1 MQNLITIYN
10 QFSIYIAAA
19 LTLIVLILF
28 IFIIVNVKSI
38 GRVERKL
45 RKLTRGNDNS
55 NLEEIIKAYMDKV
68 EDAVQE
74 TEDAKKLY
82 SDIQEKVDKCV
93 QNVAIIRYKAFEDVG
108 SDLSFSIAMLD
119 NNKNGVIIT
128 SIYGR
133 DESTT
138 YAKPIDKGIS
148 RYDLS
153 NEEKTVLESAVNK
166 IK

>member
-1 MQNLITIYN
+1 MQNLITMYN
-10 QFSIYIAAA
+10 QISIYIVAA
-19 LTLIVLILF
+19 LILIIIILF
-28 IFIIVNVKSI
+28 IVTIINGKSI
-38 GRVERKL
+38 GRVEKRL

-55 NLEEIIKAYMDKV
+55 NLEEIIKEYMDKI
-68 EDAVQE
+68 ENAVQE

-82 SDIQEKVDKCV
+82 LDVQGKVDECL
-93 QNVAIIRYKAFEDVG
+93 QNVSIIRYKAFEDVG

-119 NNKNGVIIT
+119 NNKNGVVIT

-153 NEEKTVLESAVNK
+153 NEEKTVLEGAVNK